1 MIDVDEIHKTENSVL
16 CPTNP
21 YAATKS
27 AAELLA
33 SSYYHSY
40 KLPIIITRGNNV
52 YGPNQYA
59 EKLIPKFIKLLES
72 NKKVTIQG
80 DGKCLRSFL
89 YIDDTVNAFMKILEN
104 GKIGEVYNIGCDN
117 GMEYSVL
124 EVTQRL
130 IKKIKNS
137 ENYNEYIE
145 YVEDRPYND
154 KRYYISNEKLK
165 KLGWKININ
174 FEEGLNRILN

>member
-1 MIDVDEIHKTENSVL
+1 MLDKEEKHKTENSIL

-40 KLPIIITRGNNV
+40 KLQVIITRGNNV
-52 YGPNQYA
+52 YGPNQYE
-59 EKLIPKFIKLLES
+59 EKLIPKFIKLLKN
-72 NKKVTIQG
+72 NKKVTIHG
-80 DGKCLRSFL
+80 NGEYLRSFL
-89 YIDDTVNAFMKILEN
+89 YIDDTVNAFINILEK

-124 EVTQRL
+124 DV
-130 IKKIKNS
+130 S
-137 ENYNEYIE
+137 
-145 YVEDRPYND
+145 
-154 KRYYISNEKLK
+154 K
-165 KLGWKININ
+165 KLISFSNIPL
-174 FEEGLNRILN
+174 FDKMESI